1 MTVLKPPFPIKAPIR
16 TLMTPISIQALT
28 KMEINK
34 LHLVLLAEYG
44 LLPREEGRFRHST
57 KEDVEKRA
65 RQMGIT
71 LE

>member
-1 MTVLKPPFPIKAPIR
+1 
-16 TLMTPISIQALT
+16 MTPISIQALT

-44 LLPREEGRFRHST
+44 LLPGEEGRFRHST